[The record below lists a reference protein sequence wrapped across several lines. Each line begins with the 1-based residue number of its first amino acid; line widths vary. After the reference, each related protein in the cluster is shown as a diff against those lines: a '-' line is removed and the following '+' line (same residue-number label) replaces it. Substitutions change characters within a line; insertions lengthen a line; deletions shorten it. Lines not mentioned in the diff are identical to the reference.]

1 MIFVSVSLFIVEFLS
16 IVGAPKEL
24 LSIFE
29 GVSLSSKGISAS
41 IFVVDTEGLLDG

>member
-1 MIFVSVSLFIVEFLS
+1 VIFVSVSLFVVEFLS

-29 GVSLSSKGISAS
+29 GVLLSSNYISAS
-41 IFVVDTEGLLDG
+41 VFVVESEGLLEG